1 MRGDQLLSKGHAT
14 ILVLGVLQDGPRHG
28 YDIAR
33 EVERRSSD
41 KLSFSYGTLY
51 PVLHALE
58 HDGLIDSQWERP
70 AGERER
76 KVYSLNEKGIA
87 ELERKRAEW
96 RAYASAIEQV
106 LGPEGAA

>member
-1 MRGDQLLSKGHAT
+1 MRGDQLFSKGLAT
-14 ILVLGVLQDGPRHG
+14 ILVLGVLQDAPRHG

-41 KLSFSYGTLY
+41 RLTFSYGTLY

-58 HDGLIDSQWERP
+58 QDGLIDSQWERP

-76 KVYSLNEKGIA
+76 KVYSINERGLA
-87 ELERKRAEW
+87 ELARRRAEW
-96 RAYASAIEQV
+96 RAYSQAMDQV
-106 LGPEGAA
+106 LGPEGL